1 MRFSSAIVGGQHE
14 RPTTLIALFIDAD
27 NLSKS
32 EWFDEACRKLTLKL
46 GRISVRRAYGSA
58 ETLKGLSKELH
69 DHAIRPFVNLAVT
82 KNTTDLALAVDCME
96 LACQTPTLTTL
107 AIGSGD
113 ADFFPLVVRL
123 RERGIRMVCVSR
135 KDNLAD
141 DAALFYDEVVLVGAD
156 AVKQARSQPVATS
169 AAATASAKA
178 PQIKGSVTPPKAV
191 KAPAPGSPPA
201 VKGTK
206 SAALPKKDG
215 VSAGE
220 VTVEQILKAA
230 PQLKAG
236 QLCTLTQ
243 IAVLLRAAKLLGP
256 NASSVKFFK
265 SHQSD
270 FTLAPQE
277 RPDKVRYVG
286 AEKRVL

>member
-1 MRFSSAIVGGQHE
+1 M
-14 RPTTLIALFIDAD
+14 IALFIDAD

-58 ETLKGLSKELH
+58 EKLKGLSKELH
-69 DHAIRPFVNLAVT
+69 DHAIRPFVNLAVA

-96 LACQTPTLTTL
+96 LACQTPTLTAL

-113 ADFFPLVVRL
+113 ADFFPLAVRL
-123 RERGIRMVCVSR
+123 RERGIRMICVSR
-135 KDNLAD
+135 KDNLAE

-156 AVKQARSQPVATS
+156 AVKQARSKSVGTS
-169 AAATASAKA
+169 SAATASAKA
-178 PQIKGSVTPPKAV
+178 PPIKGSVTPPKA
-191 KAPAPGSPPA
+191 KAPALGGPPA

-206 SAALPKKDG
+206 SAVSPKKDG
-215 VSAGE
+215 FSAAE

-230 PQLKAG
+230 PQLRAG
-236 QLCTLTQ
+236 ELCTLRQ
-243 IAVLLRAAKLLGP
+243 IAVSLRTAKLLGP

-277 RPDKVRYVG
+277 HPDKVRYVG
-286 AEKRVL
+286 AEKRAL